1 MMIRFSFSAARCT
14 LLLTGFLLG
23 GLPGT
28 SHAGTTLDKV
38 KSSGKLSCGLISE
51 LEEYNKEDRH
61 GALDALGGEICK
73 AVAVAVL
80 GDGAQV
86 TTKTYPVE
94 LEALN
99 GLAKAEV
106 DLLVGV
112 TPSVSNM
119 AIHGVAFG
127 PPVFYDGQ
135 GFMVDKAAGITSM
148 QDLAGRKVCYI
159 DGTEYQPVVDPIMQ
173 ARHIA
178 YLPYPFQEEGE
189 MDAALVVRH
198 CDAETADIS
207 KLADKRSGFHA
218 RAEDFVLLP
227 EILTLDPVA
236 PAYRQ
241 GDAQWAAIVDWTIY
255 ALIQAEASGITKD
268 SVAHITKSDDLVAQH
283 LLGIDYSTAVA
294 LGLDHPWAARVIAA
308 VGNYGEI
315 YDRTT
320 GAASALDLPRG
331 LNTLWTQ
338 GGLMRPLPVR

>member
-1 MMIRFSFSAARCT
+1 MMIRSGVGAMRCT
-14 LLLTGFLLG
+14 LLLAGVLLG

-28 SHAGTTLDKV
+28 SHAGQALDKV
-38 KSSGKLSCGLISE
+38 KAASKLSCGLISE

-80 GDGAQV
+80 GDGAV
-86 TTKTYPVE
+86 VATKTYPVE
-94 LEALN
+94 IEALK
-99 GLAKAEV
+99 GLANAEV

-112 TPSVSNM
+112 TPTVTNM
-119 AIHGVAFG
+119 AIHHVAFG

-135 GFMVDKAAGITSM
+135 GFMVDKAAGIASM
-148 QDLAGRKVCYI
+148 HDLAGRKVCFI
-159 DGTEYQPVVDPIMQ
+159 DGTEYQPVLDPIMH

-189 MDAALVVRH
+189 MDAALVVLH
-198 CDAETADIS
+198 CDAETADLS
-207 KLADKRSGFHA
+207 KLADKRSTFHA

-227 EILTLDPVA
+227 DILTLDPVA

-255 ALIQAEASGITKD
+255 ALIQAEASGLTKD
-268 SVAHITKSDDLVAQH
+268 NVAGITRSDDLVVQH

-294 LGLDHPWAARVIAA
+294 LGLDHAWAARVIAA

-320 GAASALDLPRG
+320 GAASPLDLPRG
-331 LNTLWTQ
+331 LNALWTQ